1 VQIGTS
7 AAEMLEGDQKAL
19 ADTFGELKTYET
31 YNVAF
36 NDLKAGAID
45 AVAIDMTT
53 GAYLV
58 STASRRDRPAQ
69 LYLLFSSRF
78 AKGGKTFQLQGGK
91 PI

>member
-1 VQIGTS
+1 MKYVCTILMALLISLLINFLIVSRASKIQRTS

-31 YNVAF
+31 YNIAF

-45 AVAIDMTT
+45 AIAIDMTT

-58 STASRRDRPAQ
+58 STAS
-69 LYLLFSSRF
+69 
-78 AKGGKTFQLQGGK
+78 
-91 PI
+91 